1 MPWDV
6 QFPQPIDLPNGT
18 VVTTLRE
25 AADYISQLP
34 KSEQDTKEW
43 QIASDALAQAA
54 DNAGS
59 VWFARIGMMRALCR
73 KNAKAVHR
81 VRKDRRVKQG
91 TPQAEKL
98 TREEADLKQ
107 HLEQFCLSVPRR
119 GT

>member
-6 QFPQPIDLPNGT
+6 QFLQPIDLPNGT
-18 VVTTLRE
+18 VATTLRE
-25 AADYISQLP
+25 AADYVSQLR

-59 VWFARIGMMRALCR
+59 VWFARIGMMRALYR
-73 KNAKAVHR
+73 KNAKAV
-81 VRKDRRVKQG
+81 RRVKQG
-91 TPQAEKL
+91 TPQAERL
-98 TREEADLKQ
+98 TRAEADLKQ